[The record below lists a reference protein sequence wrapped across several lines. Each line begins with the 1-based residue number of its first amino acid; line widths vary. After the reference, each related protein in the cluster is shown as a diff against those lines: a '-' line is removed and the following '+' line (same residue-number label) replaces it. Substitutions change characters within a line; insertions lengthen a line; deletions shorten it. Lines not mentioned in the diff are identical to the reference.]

1 MSVSA
6 SDYEKVIR
14 TWETLKEMVTAL
26 ELDLIKSAKG
36 NVAASLR
43 TRRGLRAVKKQAHDL
58 IKCTLDVNKVVVE
71 DRKTKKKS
79 GKGE

>member
-6 SDYEKVIR
+6 SDYEKVVNGY
-14 TWETLKEMVTAL
+14 ETLKDMVAAL
-26 ELDLIKSAKG
+26 ELDLVKSAKG

-58 IKCTLDVNKVVVE
+58 IRSTLDVNKVVVE
-71 DRKTKKKS
+71 NRKTKRKS
-79 GKGE
+79 RKES